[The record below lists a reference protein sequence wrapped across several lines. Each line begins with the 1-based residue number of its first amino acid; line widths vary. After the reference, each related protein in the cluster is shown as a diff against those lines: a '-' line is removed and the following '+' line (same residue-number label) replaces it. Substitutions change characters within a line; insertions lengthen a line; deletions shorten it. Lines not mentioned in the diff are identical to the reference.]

1 MTATIVLIVAN
12 IFVYVLT
19 SVLGGNF
26 ISTDLNVLLLFGQ
39 ANYLVLEGWYWQLFT
54 AIFVHVN
61 IVHLMMNMLFLFIF
75 GMRAEEIF
83 SKKLYL
89 GIYFGSGLI
98 GNILTLL
105 MGPAMVSAG
114 ASGAIFGIFGASIIY
129 LGKAVGR
136 SITNALAYAFFMFI
150 LSSMT
155 PGVNVLAH
163 LGGLAAGLIIGYA
176 AAKASEFV

>member
-1 MTATIVLIVAN
+1 MNATTVLIVTN
-12 IFVYVLT
+12 ISVYVLT
-19 SVLGGNF
+19 SALGGNF
-26 ISTDLNVLLLFGQ
+26 ISTDVRILLLLGQ

-61 IVHLMMNMLFLFIF
+61 FLHLMMNMLFLFIF
-75 GMRAEEIF
+75 GIRAEELF

-89 GIYFGSGLI
+89 GIYFGSGLV

-105 MGPAMVSAG
+105 VGPVMISSG

-129 LGKAVGR
+129 LGKAVGQ
-136 SITNALAYAFFMFI
+136 SITSALAYSLLMFI
-150 LSSMT
+150 MSSMT

-163 LGGLAAGLIIGYA
+163 LGGLAAGLIVGYL
-176 AAKASEFV
+176 AS